1 MGLLAS
7 NNHQLHLSHLE
18 HRVSM
23 PRSLSAVSSLEI
35 RDLNRDQIRF
45 YHPGYLKP
53 LNLLFCLPR
62 VDFNTTEGA
71 FGVHYL
77 TALTAC
83 QIVANNAF
91 EKGYLARDER
101 GKDRVSDDETIL
113 LQRDYWFFVEGDDR
127 YAIVPSFRDW
137 QFPHDRLPEWWSVPS
152 SRTSLYAKRCAVT
165 NTSYAFTWAHLI
177 PREEQ
182 SWFSKN
188 GMGLYGGGSH
198 TIDDPHNILPLK
210 ADLYVCFDQSVFALI
225 PKQIGQANGVEASS
239 QYVLHVLDGRE
250 AEFTALY
257 QNRPV
262 ETLVEGSREY
272 LFARFAWSI
281 FSFLKPFLTSGVG
294 RRVVRF
300 RLRASDDDAE
310 EEHLI
315 SEMQNVFLDSR
326 KLESLYGGGH
336 RRKTVSLED
345 SYVDVEDEWDDEHP
359 GRTEMEGPTDPVTAE
374 SNPLTPGSEA
384 TQQRASTPPP
394 TGDPI
399 SQQVKTDGPTSAI
412 VVNESSSSVPN
423 SDQISLRT
431 KPFGAQLDLWQE
443 AYNAVEENT
452 QKWIDENVGVWPDNT
467 NPFPEPVDLVRSSE
481 EKHDEKA
488 WQFGHGGRPILLRD
502 YTNNVSSCLTAI
514 GDIAINFAPA
524 PFPTVWNA
532 SIITRWLANGDLEN
546 VSQCEDLASIKGCTD
561 MVLCLVRRGTIYEEV
576 YLHDRPLSPIQD
588 DLKTKLVKQGNLK
601 RFLEALLDPGHG
613 EKRVSDVKELE
624 QDLENT
630 ARACDTVVNLARSK
644 KHRELMRS
652 LRLPLSRIDNAVT
665 TVLAKLDEAERI
677 RVMEYTSTIQ
687 VGSHHNEKCK
697 SRTEGTCE
705 CLFSLPHIASLIIW
719 CFEQRNL

>member
-7 NNHQLHLSHLE
+7 NNHHQLHLSHLE
-18 HRVSM
+18 HRVPM

-62 VDFNTTEGA
+62 VDYNTTEGA

-101 GKDRVSDDETIL
+101 GKDRVSGDETIL

-137 QFPHDRLPEWWSVPS
+137 QFPHDRLPEWWSVPT

-225 PKQIGQANGVEASS
+225 PKQSGQANGVEANS

-359 GRTEMEGPTDPVTAE
+359 GRTEMEG
-374 SNPLTPGSEA
+374 
-384 TQQRASTPPP
+384 
-394 TGDPI
+394 
-399 SQQVKTDGPTSAI
+399 
-412 VVNESSSSVPN
+412 
-423 SDQISLRT
+423 
-431 KPFGAQLDLWQE
+431 
-443 AYNAVEENT
+443 
-452 QKWIDENVGVWPDNT
+452 
-467 NPFPEPVDLVRSSE
+467 
-481 EKHDEKA
+481 
-488 WQFGHGGRPILLRD
+488 
-502 YTNNVSSCLTAI
+502 
-514 GDIAINFAPA
+514 
-524 PFPTVWNA
+524 
-532 SIITRWLANGDLEN
+532 
-546 VSQCEDLASIKGCTD
+546 
-561 MVLCLVRRGTIYEEV
+561 
-576 YLHDRPLSPIQD
+576 
-588 DLKTKLVKQGNLK
+588 
-601 RFLEALLDPGHG
+601 
-613 EKRVSDVKELE
+613 
-624 QDLENT
+624 
-630 ARACDTVVNLARSK
+630 
-644 KHRELMRS
+644 
-652 LRLPLSRIDNAVT
+652 
-665 TVLAKLDEAERI
+665 
-677 RVMEYTSTIQ
+677 
-687 VGSHHNEKCK
+687 
-697 SRTEGTCE
+697 
-705 CLFSLPHIASLIIW
+705 
-719 CFEQRNL
+719 

>member
-1 MGLLAS
+1 
-7 NNHQLHLSHLE
+7 
-18 HRVSM
+18 M

-62 VDFNTTEGA
+62 VDYNTTEGA

-225 PKQIGQANGVEASS
+225 PKQSGQANGVEANS

-257 QNRPV
+257 QNKPV

-326 KLESLYGGGH
+326 KLESLYGGGN

-359 GRTEMEGPTDPVTAE
+359 GRTEMEG
-374 SNPLTPGSEA
+374 
-384 TQQRASTPPP
+384 
-394 TGDPI
+394 
-399 SQQVKTDGPTSAI
+399 
-412 VVNESSSSVPN
+412 
-423 SDQISLRT
+423 
-431 KPFGAQLDLWQE
+431 
-443 AYNAVEENT
+443 
-452 QKWIDENVGVWPDNT
+452 
-467 NPFPEPVDLVRSSE
+467 
-481 EKHDEKA
+481 
-488 WQFGHGGRPILLRD
+488 
-502 YTNNVSSCLTAI
+502 
-514 GDIAINFAPA
+514 
-524 PFPTVWNA
+524 
-532 SIITRWLANGDLEN
+532 
-546 VSQCEDLASIKGCTD
+546 
-561 MVLCLVRRGTIYEEV
+561 
-576 YLHDRPLSPIQD
+576 
-588 DLKTKLVKQGNLK
+588 
-601 RFLEALLDPGHG
+601 
-613 EKRVSDVKELE
+613 
-624 QDLENT
+624 
-630 ARACDTVVNLARSK
+630 
-644 KHRELMRS
+644 
-652 LRLPLSRIDNAVT
+652 
-665 TVLAKLDEAERI
+665 
-677 RVMEYTSTIQ
+677 
-687 VGSHHNEKCK
+687 
-697 SRTEGTCE
+697 
-705 CLFSLPHIASLIIW
+705 
-719 CFEQRNL
+719 

>member
-7 NNHQLHLSHLE
+7 NNHHQLHLSHLE
-18 HRVSM
+18 HRVPM

-62 VDFNTTEGA
+62 VDYNTTECT

-91 EKGYLARDER
+91 EKGYLAKDER
-101 GKDRVSDDETIL
+101 GKDRVSDDESIL

-137 QFPHDRLPEWWSVPS
+137 QFPHDRLPEWWSVPT

-225 PKQIGQANGVEASS
+225 PKQSGQANGVEANS

-281 FSFLKPFLTSGVG
+281 FSFLKPFLSSGVG

-315 SEMQNVFLDSR
+315 SEMQNVFMDSR
-326 KLESLYGGGH
+326 KLESLYGGGN

-359 GRTEMEGPTDPVTAE
+359 GRTEMEG
-374 SNPLTPGSEA
+374 
-384 TQQRASTPPP
+384 
-394 TGDPI
+394 
-399 SQQVKTDGPTSAI
+399 
-412 VVNESSSSVPN
+412 
-423 SDQISLRT
+423 
-431 KPFGAQLDLWQE
+431 
-443 AYNAVEENT
+443 
-452 QKWIDENVGVWPDNT
+452 
-467 NPFPEPVDLVRSSE
+467 
-481 EKHDEKA
+481 
-488 WQFGHGGRPILLRD
+488 
-502 YTNNVSSCLTAI
+502 
-514 GDIAINFAPA
+514 
-524 PFPTVWNA
+524 
-532 SIITRWLANGDLEN
+532 
-546 VSQCEDLASIKGCTD
+546 
-561 MVLCLVRRGTIYEEV
+561 
-576 YLHDRPLSPIQD
+576 
-588 DLKTKLVKQGNLK
+588 
-601 RFLEALLDPGHG
+601 
-613 EKRVSDVKELE
+613 
-624 QDLENT
+624 
-630 ARACDTVVNLARSK
+630 
-644 KHRELMRS
+644 
-652 LRLPLSRIDNAVT
+652 
-665 TVLAKLDEAERI
+665 
-677 RVMEYTSTIQ
+677 
-687 VGSHHNEKCK
+687 
-697 SRTEGTCE
+697 
-705 CLFSLPHIASLIIW
+705 
-719 CFEQRNL
+719 